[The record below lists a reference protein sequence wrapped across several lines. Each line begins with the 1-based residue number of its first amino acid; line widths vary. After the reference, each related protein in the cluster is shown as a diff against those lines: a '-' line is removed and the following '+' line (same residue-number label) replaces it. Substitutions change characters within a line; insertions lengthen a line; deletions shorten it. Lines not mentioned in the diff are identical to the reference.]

1 MVRDGESIS
10 SLKTM
15 VKKGGKK
22 RVEKNKMRKNQK
34 ESGNLKKYWVGGWR

>member
-1 MVRDGESIS
+1 MEIDLVVRDGESIS

-22 RVEKNKMRKNQK
+22 K
-34 ESGNLKKYWVGGWR
+34 ELKKIK